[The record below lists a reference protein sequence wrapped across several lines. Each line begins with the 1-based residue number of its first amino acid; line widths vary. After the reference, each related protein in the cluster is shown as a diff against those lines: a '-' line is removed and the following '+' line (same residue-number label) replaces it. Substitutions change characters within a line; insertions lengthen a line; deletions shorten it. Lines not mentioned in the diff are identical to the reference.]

1 MEKYYPIESLAGI
14 NLNNFGKGMIF
25 TFFGTYSNFFV
36 QLIVNMILSRL
47 LTPEDYG
54 VVAVMQ
60 VFIIFFQLMVE
71 SGMGPAIIQN
81 KELTK
86 KDFNIIFNYSFA
98 LALGMAILFGFFGQ
112 FLAYAYGNDIY
123 IRLTWIQAISVFFSG
138 LNVVPTAVLLKQL
151 EFKVVNVNSLIANF
165 CSAVTGISLSFLD
178 FGVYALVFSVIIS
191 AMINLTL
198 NFFYSKI
205 SFSGN
210 WNIDPIRKIF
220 EFSKNQFGFNF
231 INYFSRNSDN
241 ILIGK
246 FIGASAL
253 ANYNKAY
260 QLLMLP
266 NQMFLN
272 VINPVLQPVLAEYQ
286 DDVVYI
292 RNFYF
297 KIIKILAIIG
307 MPLSIFLS
315 LSSEQIIMI
324 MFGSQWHSAVIP
336 FSYLALTVWCQMTV
350 STTGAI
356 FQARNQTRI
365 LFFTGL
371 ISAIS
376 LVSFIL
382 IGTFMGSI
390 DSVAICLSIGFV
402 LVFFWNF
409 YQLIVKSL
417 EYSIFKFLLLFKS
430 GIFLSGIVFV
440 SLRVVEELFV
450 SPNFIYSFVLK
461 SLVFM
466 IVMGVYLYSTNDKQ
480 EILDLFRR

>member
-1 MEKYYPIESLAGI
+1 MGKNFTIESLEGI
-14 NLNNFGKGMIF
+14 NLNNFGKGMLF
-25 TFFGTYSNFFV
+25 TFFGTYSNFIV

-54 VVAVMQ
+54 VVAIMQ

-81 KELTK
+81 KELSK
-86 KDFNIIFNYSFA
+86 KDINIIFNYSFV
-98 LALGMAILFGFFGQ
+98 LAIGMAILFGFFGQ
-112 FLAYAYGNDIY
+112 FLSYAYGDDIY
-123 IRLTWIQAISVFFSG
+123 IKLTWVQAISVFFSG

-151 EFKVVNVNSLIANF
+151 KFKVVNLNSIISNV
-165 CSAVTGISLSFLD
+165 CSAVTGISLSLLG
-178 FGVYALVFSVIIS
+178 FGVYALIYSVIIS
-191 AMINLTL
+191 TMVNLIL
-198 NFFYSKI
+198 NFLNSKI
-205 SFSGN
+205 SFSDT
-210 WNIDPIRKIF
+210 WNIRPMKKIF
-220 EFSKNQFGFNF
+220 NFSKNQFGFNF

-266 NQMFLN
+266 NQMFLS

-297 KIIKILAIIG
+297 KIIKILAIIS

-324 MFGSQWHSAVIP
+324 MFGSQWNNAIVP

-356 FQARNQTRI
+356 FQARNQTKI

-371 ISAIS
+371 VSAIS

-382 IGTFMGSI
+382 IGIFMGSI
-390 DSVAICLSIGFV
+390 DSIAICLSIGFI

-417 EYSIFKFLLLFKS
+417 EYSIFRFLLLFKS
-430 GIFLSGIVFV
+430 GVFLAGIMFACLKIV
-440 SLRVVEELFV
+440 ELFDP
-450 SPNFIYSFVLK
+450 SNYIYSFVLK
-461 SLVFM
+461 LLVFM
-466 IVMGVYLYSTNDKQ
+466 TVMGVYLYTTNEKQ
-480 EILDLFRR
+480 EILDLLHR

>member
-1 MEKYYPIESLAGI
+1 MGRHYSTESLEGI
-14 NLNNFGKGMIF
+14 ILNNFGKGMLF
-25 TFFGTYSNFFV
+25 TFIGTYSNFVV

-54 VVAVMQ
+54 VVAIMQ
-60 VFIIFFQLMVE
+60 VFIIFFQMMVE

-81 KELTK
+81 KKLSS
-86 KDFNIIFNYSFA
+86 KDINVIFNYSFV
-98 LALGMAILFGFFGQ
+98 LAMGTAILFGFFGQ
-112 FLAYAYGNDIY
+112 FLAYAYSDDIY
-123 IRLTWIQAISVFFSG
+123 IKLTWVQAISVFFNG
-138 LNVVPTAVLLKQL
+138 LNVVPTAILLKQL
-151 EFKVVNVNSLIANF
+151 KFRTVNVNMIIANF
-165 CSAVTGISLSFLD
+165 CSAIIGISFSFLG
-178 FGVYALVFSVIIS
+178 FGVYALIYSVITS
-191 AMINLTL
+191 AMVNLTL

-205 SFSGN
+205 SFSSN
-210 WNIDPIRKIF
+210 WNVEPIKKIF
-220 EFSKNQFGFNF
+220 HFSKNQFGFNF

-272 VINPVLQPVLAEYQ
+272 VINPVMQPVLAEFQ

-297 KIIKILAIIG
+297 KIIKILATVG
-307 MPLSIFLS
+307 LPLSIFLS

-324 MFGSQWHSAVIP
+324 MFGSQWNSAVVP

-356 FQARNQTRI
+356 FQARNQTRL

-371 ISAIS
+371 VSAIN

-382 IGTFMGSI
+382 IGTFMGNVNN
-390 DSVAICLSIGFV
+390 VAVCLSIGF
-402 LVFFWNF
+402 LLGFFWNF
-409 YQLIVKSL
+409 YQLIVRSL
-417 EYSIFKFLLLFKS
+417 EYSLFKFLSLFKS
-430 GIFLSGIVFV
+430 GIFLAVVMFV
-440 SLRVVEELFV
+440 CLKLEELV
-450 SPNFIYSFVLK
+450 DPLNYIYSFTLK
-461 SLVFM
+461 ASVFI
-466 IVMGVYLYSTNDKQ
+466 IVMGVYLYSTNEKQ
-480 EILDLFRR
+480 EILDLLRR

>member
-1 MEKYYPIESLAGI
+1 MGKNYTIESLEGI

-25 TFFGTYSNFFV
+25 TFLGTYSNFLV

-81 KELTK
+81 KGLSK
-86 KDFNIIFNYSFA
+86 KDINIIFNYSFV
-98 LALGMAILFGFFGQ
+98 LALGMAVLFGFFGH
-112 FLAYAYGNDIY
+112 FLSYAYGSDIY
-123 IRLTWIQAISVFFSG
+123 IKLTWVQAVSVFFSG
-138 LNVVPTAVLLKQL
+138 LNVVPTAVLLKNL
-151 EFKVVNVNSLIANF
+151 KFKVVNLNSIVANI
-165 CSAVTGISLSFLD
+165 CSACTGISLSFLG
-178 FGVYALVFSVIIS
+178 FGVYALIFSVIVS
-191 AMINLTL
+191 TMVNLIL

-210 WNIDPIRKIF
+210 WTVQPIKKIF

-324 MFGSQWHSAVIP
+324 MFGPQWHSAIVP

-356 FQARNQTRI
+356 FQARNQTKR
-365 LFFTGL
+365 LFFTGF
-371 ISAIS
+371 ISAVS

-382 IGTFMGSI
+382 IGTVMGSI
-390 DSVAICLSIGFV
+390 DSVAICLSIGFI

-409 YQLIVKSL
+409 HQLIVKSL
-417 EYSIFKFLLLFKS
+417 EYSIVKFLSLFKS
-430 GIFLSGIVFV
+430 GLFLAGIMFGC
-440 SLRVVEELFV
+440 LKLEEFFDP
-450 SPNFIYSFVLK
+450 SNYIYSFILK
-461 SLVFM
+461 VCIFV
-466 IVMGVYLYSTNDKQ
+466 IVMGVYLYSTNEKQ
-480 EILDLFRR
+480 ELLVLLRR